1 MERKFSYS
9 EFIQGLLVGLAVG
22 VIGGVVLTPQSGE
35 ETRRRLA
42 GKAGDI
48 RLSAQDFID
57 SAKGNLEEAVN
68 RLEDVFGLQE
78 KTLQRKLTAL
88 RNELEK
94 YNLTNNNVAGG

>member
-1 MERKFSYS
+1 VKKEFGYS

-22 VIGGVVLTPQSGE
+22 VIGGVALTPQSGE

-42 GKAGDI
+42 DKAGNI

-57 SAKGNLEEAVN
+57 SAKGNLEDAVN

-78 KTLQRKLTAL
+78 KTLQRKLAAL
-88 RNELEK
+88 RDELEK
-94 YNLTNNNVAGG
+94 YNLTNNNAAGS